1 MLNNLENQVFIVFS
15 IQKFKKEPYEITS
28 FLDIKPSK
36 TWVNGD
42 LKTSKGTI
50 KYKSNGWALEL
61 KKTNVFHID
70 KLLDEMIDILIPK
83 KEKLNSLKN
92 VNKTISVIVYKYK
105 TMPSFVY
112 NHKIISFLSDA
123 NIELEQDIYC
133 LTSS

>member
-1 MLNNLENQVFIVFS
+1 MLNNLENQVFIIFS
-15 IQKFKKEPYEITS
+15 IQEFKKEHYEITS

-36 TWVNGD
+36 TWQKGD
-42 LKTSKGTI
+42 LKTSKGII
-50 KYKSNGWALEL
+50 KHKSNGWALEL

-70 KLLDEMIDILIPK
+70 KFLDEVIDILIPK
-83 KEKLNSLKN
+83 KEKLDSLKN
-92 VNKTISVIVYKYK
+92 VTKKITIIVYKYK

-112 NHKIISFLSDA
+112 NHKLISFLSDT